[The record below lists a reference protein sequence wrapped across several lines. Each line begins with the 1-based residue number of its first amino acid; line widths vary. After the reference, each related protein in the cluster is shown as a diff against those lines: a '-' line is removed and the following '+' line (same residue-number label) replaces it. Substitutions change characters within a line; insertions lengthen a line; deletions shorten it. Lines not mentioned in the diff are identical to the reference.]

1 MLTNLTN
8 YNVKRLSPWQEA
20 CGRLHSI
27 VEDCPYKILDFGK
40 FKVLLDPTESAAIKD
55 QLNEELIGTQISILR
70 TDIPE
75 KPVLLKALSPQ
86 NAIEEESDSL
96 HSIGGL

>member
-1 MLTNLTN
+1 MKINLTN

-27 VEDCPYKILDFGK
+27 VEDHPYKILDFGK
-40 FKVLLDPTESAAIKD
+40 FRVLLDLTESAAIED

-75 KPVLLKALSPQ
+75 TPMLLRVSPSQ
-86 NAIEEESDSL
+86 NAVIATSRGEF
-96 HSIGGL
+96 